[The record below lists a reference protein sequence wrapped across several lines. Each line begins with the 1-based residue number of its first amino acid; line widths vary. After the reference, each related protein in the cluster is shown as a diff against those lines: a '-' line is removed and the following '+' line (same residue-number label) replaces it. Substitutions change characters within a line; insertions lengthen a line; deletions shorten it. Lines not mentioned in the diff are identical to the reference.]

1 MEKKAYI
8 MCRKAPAFRNG
19 NMRTYRF
26 KLYNSKRNRKL
37 HKQIN
42 TAGLVYNHCIALH
55 KRYYRLFGKSLN
67 MYQLQKHLTK
77 LKEISKF
84 AYLKEIGSQAVQDI
98 TQRIDRAYKL
108 FFRNLK
114 HKIRTAPPSFKK
126 IRKYKSF
133 TLKQAGW
140 KLNEAGNSITI
151 GRERYRYVK
160 SREINGK
167 VKTLTVKRDALGDIY
182 LYFVCE
188 TSDPEVL
195 VRTGKSVGFDFGLKM
210 FLNASDGNDIDS
222 PLFFRQNANAIKR
235 ANRNLSR
242 KVKGSNN
249 RKKAKLALARLYK
262 KIANQRDNFHWQ
274 TVNNLVGEYALICIE
289 DLNLKSMQ
297 KRFGRKISDL
307 GFADFVNKLKYMAH
321 RTGASVVEIDRF
333 YPSSQLCSDCGYQ
346 NTETKNLKIR
356 EWTCPKCGS
365 THNRDRNASIN
376 IEREGKRIFLA

>member
-1 MEKKAYI
+1 
-8 MCRKAPAFRNG
+8 
-19 NMRTYRF
+19 MRTYRF

-37 HKQIN
+37 HRQIN
-42 TAGLVYNHCIALH
+42 AAGLVYNHCIALH
-55 KRYYRLFGKSLN
+55 KRYYKIFAKSLN

-77 LKEISKF
+77 LKRISRF
-84 AYLKEIGSQAVQDI
+84 VYIKEIGSQAVQEI

-126 IRKYKSF
+126 RKKYKSF

-140 KLNEAGNSITI
+140 KLDEAGNSITI
-151 GRERYRYVK
+151 GKQRYRYAK
-160 SREINGK
+160 SREIDGK

-188 TSDPEVL
+188 TSENEVL
-195 VRTGKSVGFDFGLKM
+195 ARTGKSVGFDFGLKI
-210 FLNASDGNDIDS
+210 FLNASDGRDIAS
-222 PLFFRQNANAIKR
+222 PLFFRQNANAIKV

-242 KVKGSNN
+242 KAKDSYN
-249 RKKAKLALARLYK
+249 RKKAKLALVRLHK
-262 KIANQRDNFHWQ
+262 KVANQRDNFHWQ
-274 TVNNLVGEYALICIE
+274 TANKLVGEYALICIE
-289 DLNLKSMQ
+289 DLNLKAMQ

-307 GFADFVNKLKYMAH
+307 GFADFENKLKYMAH
-321 RTGASVVEIDRF
+321 RTGVSVVEIDRF
-333 YPSSQLCSDCGYQ
+333 FPSSQLCSECGYR

-356 EWTCPKCGS
+356 NWTCPRCGN

-376 IEREGKRIFLA
+376 IEREGSRIFFA

>member
-1 MEKKAYI
+1 
-8 MCRKAPAFRNG
+8 
-19 NMRTYRF
+19 MRTYRF

-42 TAGLVYNHCIALH
+42 AAGLVYNHCIALH
-55 KRYYRLFGKSLN
+55 KRYYKLFGKSLN

-77 LKEISKF
+77 LKKIFKF

-126 IRKYKSF
+126 VRKYKSF

-140 KLNEAGNSITI
+140 KLNEADNSIVI
-151 GRERYRYVK
+151 GKQRYRYVK

-167 VKTLTVKRDALGDIY
+167 VKILTVKRDALGDIY

-195 VRTGKSVGFDFGLKM
+195 ARTGKSVGFDFGLKM
-210 FLNASDGNDIDS
+210 FLNASDGNDIAS
-222 PLFFRQNANAIKR
+222 PLFFRQNANAIKS
-235 ANRNLSR
+235 ASRNLSR

-249 RKKAKLALARLYK
+249 RKRAKLALARLHK
-262 KIANQRDNFHWQ
+262 RVANQRDNFHWQ
-274 TVNNLVGEYALICIE
+274 AAHRLVAEYALICLE
-289 DLNLKSMQ
+289 DLNLKAMQ

-307 GFADFVNKLKYMAH
+307 GFADFVNKLKYMAY

-346 NTETKNLKIR
+346 NSETKNLKIR

-365 THNRDRNASIN
+365 THHRDRNASIN
-376 IEREGKRIFLA
+376 IEREGTRIFFA

>member
-1 MEKKAYI
+1 
-8 MCRKAPAFRNG
+8 
-19 NMRTYRF
+19 MRTYRF

-42 TAGLVYNHCIALH
+42 AACLVYNHCIALH
-55 KRYYRLFGKSLN
+55 KRYYKLLVKSLN

-77 LKEISKF
+77 LKKISKF

-126 IRKYKSF
+126 VRKYKSF

-140 KLNEAGNSITI
+140 KLNEADNSIVI
-151 GRERYRYVK
+151 GKQRYRYVK

-167 VKTLTVKRDALGDIY
+167 VKILTVKRDALGDIY

-195 VRTGKSVGFDFGLKM
+195 ARTGKSVGFDFGLKM
-210 FLNASDGNDIDS
+210 FLNASDDNDIAS
-222 PLFFRQNANAIKR
+222 PLFFRQNANAIKS
-235 ANRNLSR
+235 ASRNLSR

-249 RKKAKLALARLYK
+249 RKRAKLALARLHK
-262 KIANQRDNFHWQ
+262 RVANQRDNFHWQ
-274 TVNNLVGEYALICIE
+274 AAHRLVAEYALICLE
-289 DLNLKSMQ
+289 DLNLKAMQ

-307 GFADFVNKLKYMAH
+307 GFADFVNKLKYMAY

-346 NTETKNLKIR
+346 NSETKNLKIR

-376 IEREGKRIFLA
+376 IEREGTRIFFA